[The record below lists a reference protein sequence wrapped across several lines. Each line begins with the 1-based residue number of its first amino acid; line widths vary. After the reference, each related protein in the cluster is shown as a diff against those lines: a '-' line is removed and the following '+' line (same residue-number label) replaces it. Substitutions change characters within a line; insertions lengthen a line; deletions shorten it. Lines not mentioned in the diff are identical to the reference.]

1 MEILSVSTEAT
12 SELAKGIA
20 KKLKPMSVLAL
31 YGDLGS
37 GKTTFTR
44 HLVDSLGSTSR
55 VQSPTFVLMREYK
68 NPQGEISKINH
79 IDLYRLSSAEETREL
94 GLEEI
99 FEEPNSITIIEWPEI
114 IEELLPKRTIKIKLE
129 MKSEGERL
137 INVQN
142 LD

>member
-1 MEILSVSTEAT
+1 MEILSVSPEAT

-44 HLVDSLGSTSR
+44 YLVDSLGSTSR
-55 VQSPTFVLMREYK
+55 VQSPTFVLMREYT
-68 NPQGEISKINH
+68 NSQGEISKINH
-79 IDLYRLSSAEETREL
+79 IDLYRLNTAEETREL
-94 GLEEI
+94 GLEEL
-99 FEEPNSITIIEWPEI
+99 FEDPNSITIIEWPEI
-114 IEELLPKRTIKIKLE
+114 IEEQLPKRTIKIKLE
-129 MKSEGERL
+129 MKSEEERL

-142 LD
+142 LN